1 MLSVFDF
8 ASHLFVHWHV
18 YAAFPANPFRF
29 SRANFHYFFG
39 LFYFFFN
46 TFHLVCFCN
55 VLMLLGSLGITLS
68 VVGHLR
74 VAQITAYCAN
84 YLTKRVN
91 TSSSKSEPGKH
102 PQQQQQHQQKK
113 MYVNFTPANFSVFL
127 RQVDG
132 FLVALA
138 DANRVA
144 GLAIFGFVMTNLP
157 MNALI
162 ILMLAKGAIA
172 SENMRRITVAF
183 VAVQLGFIF
192 ALTFFFAMLSLKL
205 HRPVKLVMG
214 CSVAEIREKKEEREK
229 RIVDGNLLHKRML
242 KIQVQKQIRRWPLP
256 DRLKLHRYIETF
268 HTERQF
274 TVQYGRYGAV
284 TFASQGK
291 VGFRLVN

>member
-18 YAAFPANPFRF
+18 YAAFPANPFCL
-29 SRANFHYFFG
+29 SRSNFHYFFG

-102 PQQQQQHQQKK
+102 SQQQQQHQQKK
-113 MYVNFTPANFSVFL
+113 INVNFTSANFSVFL
-127 RQVDG
+127 RQVDD

-144 GLAIFGFVMTNLP
+144 GSAIFGFVMTNLP

-162 ILMLAKGAIA
+162 ILMLAKGANCQRKHA
-172 SENMRRITVAF
+172 SHHRGLCGCPARLHLCAHLLLCHAQFETAQAGQAGNGMFSGGNQRRE
-183 VAVQLGFIF
+183 G
-192 ALTFFFAMLSLKL
+192 
-205 HRPVKLVMG
+205 RDG
-214 CSVAEIREKKEEREK
+214 EKDCR
-229 RIVDGNLLHKRML
+229 
-242 KIQVQKQIRRWPLP
+242 
-256 DRLKLHRYIETF
+256 
-268 HTERQF
+268 
-274 TVQYGRYGAV
+274 
-284 TFASQGK
+284 
-291 VGFRLVN
+291 